1 MASWYV
7 KLTKFVRT
15 FWYVLDA
22 NWGRFECY
30 HGLLRSN
37 VPLGKFVLKSGIL
50 RAILAHPFPTS
61 GSEKRQ
67 IWNNLVGVPYVA
79 FEPAKDSSGGGGG
92 GGGPKC
98 PGKCSKC
105 AKTYLFLE
113 TAGNPNVVA
122 ETSRLL
128 LERARASPAGLD
140 RETRQDVG
148 NRRRRP
154 HSLKRRAKG
163 GGWGGGP
170 PRAIVGLR
178 RRGGVTFVLGG
189 PVLFCF
195 WSSPGP
201 VERG

>member
-22 NWGRFECY
+22 NLGRFECY

-79 FEPAKDSSGGGGG
+79 FEPAKDSSGGGGE
-92 GGGPKC
+92 
-98 PGKCSKC
+98 
-105 AKTYLFLE
+105 AVDQ
-113 TAGNPNVVA
+113 NVP
-122 ETSRLL
+122 EN
-128 LERARASPAGLD
+128 ARSA
-140 RETRQDVG
+140 
-148 NRRRRP
+148 
-154 HSLKRRAKG
+154 LKH
-163 GGWGGGP
+163 
-170 PRAIVGLR
+170 
-178 RRGGVTFVLGG
+178 T
-189 PVLFCF
+189 CF
-195 WSSPGP
+195 
-201 VERG
+201 